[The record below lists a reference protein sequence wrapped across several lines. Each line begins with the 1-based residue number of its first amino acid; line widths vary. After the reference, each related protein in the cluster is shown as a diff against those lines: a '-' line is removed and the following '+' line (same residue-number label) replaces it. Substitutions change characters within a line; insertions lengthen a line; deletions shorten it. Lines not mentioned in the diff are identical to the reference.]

1 MARKPVHRKPAPGRG
16 RTWLRLALSVMVVGA
31 LALSWLVLSLARGL
45 PDVSQLA
52 PSERSGAVTL
62 LDREG
67 RTITRRG
74 EGSGEAITADRLPE
88 GLVEAVLAVEDRRFY
103 SHFGIDL
110 IGTGRAALANL
121 RAGRVV
127 QGGSTI
133 TQQLAKNLFLS
144 PERTYKR
151 KAQEMMLALMLE
163 HRYSKDEILALYLN
177 RVYFGAGA
185 WGADAAARR
194 YFGASVH
201 DLSVGEAALLAGLLK
216 APSRYS
222 PASDARRAAVRATVV
237 LDLMHATGA
246 ITEAERIAAAEV
258 PIRVS
263 RGLSSPGAG
272 WFADWTLA
280 EVRDL
285 VPGENGDLVVY
296 TTLDVD
302 TQRAA
307 ETALLTGLSDPELA
321 RGASE
326 GALVA
331 LDATGA
337 VRAMVGGTDYARSPF
352 NRAAAARRQPGS
364 AFKPFVYAAAFE
376 GGFSPEDRFQDA
388 PVSYGSWTPENY
400 NERYEGEMS
409 LEEAF
414 ARSSNVIAVQLSEA
428 TGRGWV
434 IRTAQRLGIESPMEN
449 TSAVALGAYEVSPL
463 ELAAAYTPF
472 MNGGFRARPHAVT
485 RIETPAGEV
494 LYARQAPEPE
504 LVLAARVRAQMDRL
518 FAASVAH
525 GTSRNAAVPGR
536 TVRGK
541 TGTTNDN
548 RDAWFVGW
556 ADGLIAAV
564 WTGNDDGSPTE
575 RAVGGAGPAHIF
587 AGFVANAPVV
597 TPPLTGL
604 IAAAGGAPAPT
615 PAPGE
620 TGPAPGSEAG
630 DAPDDAIGALL
641 TRLGGG
647 EG

>member
-1 MARKPVHRKPAPGRG
+1 MSRKPVRRRPAEPER
-16 RTWLRLALSVMVVGA
+16 RIPWLRLAASLAVIGA
-31 LALSWLVLSLARGL
+31 LGLAWLVVALARDLTDVTGL
-45 PDVSQLA
+45 TPA
-52 PSERSGAVTL
+52 ERSGAVTL

-74 EGSGEAITADRLPE
+74 DGAGEAITADHLPE
-88 GLVEAVLAVEDRRFY
+88 RLVEAVLAVEDRRFY

-151 KAQEMMLALMLE
+151 KAQEMLLALMLE
-163 HRYSKDEILALYLN
+163 HRYTKQEILALYLN

-201 DLSVGEAALLAGLLK
+201 ELEIGEAALLAGLLK

-246 ITEAERIAAAEV
+246 ITQEERIAAARV

-263 RGLSSPGAG
+263 RGFSSPGAG
-272 WFADWTLA
+272 WFADWALA
-280 EVRDL
+280 EVREL
-285 VPGENGDLVVY
+285 VPGETGDLVVH

-302 TQRAA
+302 AQRAG
-307 ETALLTGLSDPELA
+307 ELALTTGLADPELA
-321 RGASE
+321 RGATQ

-331 LDATGA
+331 LDAAGG

-352 NRAAAARRQPGS
+352 NRAVAARRQPGS

-376 GGFSPEDRFQDA
+376 GGFSPDDRFDDA
-388 PVSYGSWTPENY
+388 PVAYGNWTPENY
-400 NERYEGEMS
+400 NQRYEGEMS
-409 LEEAF
+409 LEQAF
-414 ARSSNVIAVQLSEA
+414 ARSSNAVAVQLSEA

-449 TSAVALGAYEVSPL
+449 TRAVALGAYEVTPL

-472 MNGGFRARPHAVT
+472 MNGGFRVEPHAVM
-485 RIETPAGEV
+485 RIERPDGSV
-494 LYARQAPEPE
+494 LYERAAPEPE
-504 LVLAARVRAQMDRL
+504 LVLAARVRVEMDRL
-518 FAASVAH
+518 FAASVRE
-525 GTSRNAAVPGR
+525 GTSRNAAVAGR

-556 ADGLIAAV
+556 ADGMIAAV

-587 AGFVANAPVV
+587 AGFIANAPAE
-597 TPPLTGL
+597 PAPLTGL
-604 IAAAGGAPAPT
+604 IAARPAPSPDTEPEAPDAPAS
-615 PAPGE
+615 G
-620 TGPAPGSEAG
+620 
-630 DAPDDAIGALL
+630 DAIGALL
-641 TRLGGG
+641 QRIGAGG
-647 EG
+647 E

>member
-1 MARKPVHRKPAPGRG
+1 MTRQTSRKQTSPRPG
-16 RTWLRLALSVMVVGA
+16 RTWLRAGLSLVVIGA
-31 LALSWLVLSLARGL
+31 LTFGWIVIWLARDL

-52 PSERSGAVTL
+52 PTERSGAVTL

-74 EGSGEAITADRLPE
+74 AGTGVAIAADRLP
-88 GLVEAVLAVEDRRFY
+88 GQLVEAVLAVEDRRFY

-144 PERTYKR
+144 SERTYRR

-185 WGADAAARR
+185 WGADAAAQR

-201 DLSVGEAALLAGLLK
+201 DLEIGEAALLAGLLK

-222 PASDARRAAVRATVV
+222 PVSDARRAAVRATVV

-246 ITEAERIAAAEV
+246 ITEAERIAAAQV

-272 WFADWTLA
+272 WFADFVVSQ
-280 EVRDL
+280 VREL
-285 VPGENGDLVVY
+285 VPAETGDLVVF

-302 TQRAA
+302 AQRAA
-307 ETALLTGLSDPELA
+307 ETALVTGLADPALA
-321 RGASE
+321 RGART

-331 LDATGA
+331 LDGQGA
-337 VRAMVGGTDYARSPF
+337 IRAMAGGTDYAASPF
-352 NRAAAARRQPGS
+352 NRAVAARRQPGS

-376 GGFSPEDRFQDA
+376 GGFSPSDMFDDA
-388 PVSYGSWTPENY
+388 PVSFGTWSPENY
-400 NERYEGEMS
+400 DGRYEGPMT
-409 LEEAF
+409 LETAF
-414 ARSSNVIAVQLSEA
+414 ARSSNSIAAQLSEA

-434 IRTAQRLGIESPMEN
+434 LRTAQRLGIESPLQN
-449 TSAVALGAYEVSPL
+449 TAAVALGAYEVTPL
-463 ELAAAYTPF
+463 ELASAYTPF
-472 MNGGFRARPHAVT
+472 MNGGYRAAPHAIT
-485 RIETPAGEV
+485 RIERADGTPV
-494 LYARQAPEPE
+494 WQRAPAPAER
-504 LVLAARVRAQMDRL
+504 VLAERVIAQMNTL
-518 FAASVAH
+518 FDASVGY
-525 GTSRNAAVPGR
+525 GTSRNAAVDGR
-536 TVRGK
+536 LVRGK

-548 RDAWFVGW
+548 RDAWFAGW
-556 ADGLIAAV
+556 ADGLVTAV

-587 AGFVANAPVV
+587 AGFVANAPRVASLA
-597 TPPLTGL
+597 PE
-604 IAAAGGAPAPT
+604 IAPAPVAAEVEAE
-615 PAPGE
+615 PE
-620 TGPAPGSEAG
+620 TGDP
-630 DAPDDAIGALL
+630 IGALL
-641 TRLGGG
+641 QRIGGAQD
-647 EG
+647 